1 MCVSKKGIPLFSTG
15 IVLVAGGHVQ
25 EGLLALLDEEADG
38 VDLVLVGEG
47 HLVVAAVCLGAA
59 EPPGPRGAGE
69 GRVAAVDAE
78 PTVVE
83 PVMGKVCLT
92 FKYLCKCFFVP
103 NLTYS
108 PSLVKKY
115 V

>member
-1 MCVSKKGIPLFSTG
+1 MCVSKKESLYFSTG

-47 HLVVAAVCLGAA
+47 HLVVAAVGLGAA

-78 PTVVE
+78 PAVVE
-83 PVMGKVCLT
+83 SVTGKVCLMLSNICASVL
-92 FKYLCKCFFVP
+92 FP

-108 PSLVKKY
+108 PSSVKK
-115 V
+115 